1 MQVRTTSFVQFERA
15 ATELRRQQLESLR
28 FQSQITSGTRI
39 DRPSDDPTVLPSY
52 LGAHRDV
59 GRIKNVLTTLGIVKQ
74 QVSGAHE
81 AVRQAQSILS
91 ESKVLASEVRQVT
104 EPAERQ
110 AIAAQI
116 DNLLDRMLAIANESG
131 EYGYLFSGASP
142 DIQPFVEGPDGS
154 IQYVGGSESTQVNV
168 DGRLPIDRLLAGSVV
183 FEYSLRQPTIFQGD
197 TGAQPGV
204 GTDSGQGRATLSVS
218 HTLTTFAPGS
228 GVAAGTGS
236 AAGDTILGAMGT
248 HVLSIDD
255 TSGTGASGTV
265 RLNGGDAVAF
275 TSSDTN
281 LVVTGPDGE
290 VIHLDMTAITPGF
303 SGNVNVQGDGT
314 LSTDG
319 GLNTTAIN
327 FTTGQ
332 MVTDSRTGAVTYVD
346 TTAVTATGTEAVE
359 YPGTANVFEALAALR
374 DEILNGNSGVA
385 PQEWHDALTRRVSD
399 IERLE
404 DHLFEI
410 VGSTGVD
417 LQYIVTTEDEF
428 EGLQLAAETSE
439 TDLGGVDYA
448 DAILRLQQH
457 QFQYQ
462 MVLAAT
468 TKLFD
473 VSILDFLV

>member
-15 ATELRRQQLESLR
+15 ATELRRQQMESLR
-28 FQSQITSGTRI
+28 FQAQLTAGTRL
-39 DRPSDDPTVLPSY
+39 DRPSDDPKVLPTY

-59 GRIKNVLTTLGIVKQ
+59 GRIKNVLTTLGLVKQ
-74 QVSGAHE
+74 QVAGAHE

-91 ESKVLASEVRQVT
+91 ESKVLASSVHQVT

-110 AIAAQI
+110 AIAQQI
-116 DNLLDRMLAIANESG
+116 DNLLDRMLAIGNESG

-154 IQYVGGSESTQVNV
+154 IQYVGGNEASQVQV
-168 DGRLPIDRLLAGSVV
+168 DGRLPIDRLLSGSVV
-183 FEYSLRQPTIFQGD
+183 FEFAVRQPTIFHGD
-197 TGAQPGV
+197 TGVQPGV
-204 GTDSGQGRATLSVS
+204 GTDSGRGRATLSVN

-236 AAGDTILGAMGT
+236 ATGDTVLGSMGT
-248 HVLSIDD
+248 HVLTIDD

-265 RLNGGDAVAF
+265 RLNGGDPVVF
-275 TSSDTN
+275 TSADTN

-290 VIHLDMTAITPGF
+290 VIHLDTTAITPGF

-319 GLNTTAIN
+319 GLTTTAIN

-332 MVTDSRTGAVTYVD
+332 MVTDSRTGVVTYVN
-346 TTAVTATGTEAVE
+346 TTGVSATGSETVE

-374 DEILNGNSGVA
+374 DEILNGNTASD
-385 PQEWHDALTRRVSD
+385 PQEWHDAINRRVSD

-417 LQYIVTTEDEF
+417 LQYIETTEGEF
-428 EGLQLAAETSE
+428 EGLQLAAETTE